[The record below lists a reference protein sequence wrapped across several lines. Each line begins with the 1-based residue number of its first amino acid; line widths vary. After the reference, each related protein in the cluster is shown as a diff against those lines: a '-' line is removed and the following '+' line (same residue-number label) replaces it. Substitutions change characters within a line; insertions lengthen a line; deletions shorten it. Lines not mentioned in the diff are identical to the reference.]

1 MILRYIGKRVLQTL
15 IVLFFVS
22 IFAFLLIRMASG
34 SPARMMLP
42 DDATEEQV
50 AAMEEKLGLDKPLYQ
65 QYFIYIS
72 GVLQGDLGTSTIYKQ
87 PVADI
92 IANRLPVT
100 AQLTF
105 WTILVCL
112 LVSIPLGII
121 AGSKQGR

>member
-72 GVLQGDLGTSTIYKQ
+72 GVLQGDLGTSQFISS
-87 PVADI
+87 
-92 IANRLPVT
+92 RLP
-100 AQLTF
+100 
-105 WTILVCL
+105 ILLPTVCL
-112 LVSIPLGII
+112 LPHS
-121 AGSKQGR
+121 